1 MGLKILIVDDS
12 SIVRKSLTKTLAMT
26 DLQVESLNEAE
37 NGRIALERLRAGEQF
52 DLMFLDINMP
62 EMNGVELLQNARAE
76 GVLGAAR
83 VIVVSTEGSQ
93 IRAQQL
99 AELGVCAQLWKPVR
113 PESLTEAVIEVVG
126 RQI

>member
-99 AELGVCAQLWKPVR
+99 AELGVCAQLRKPVR